1 MKSTIP
7 LMRTKA
13 DDESDSSSA
22 SASEARLQDLL
33 ARYGVLLRRTI
44 AKVCPSQMA
53 AALDDIEQ
61 EARIRLWKA
70 LQHERDIVHPVS
82 YIYKVAVSA
91 TLRAIRRAQAR
102 REEPLREPDAVNE
115 VGSPDALRTSA
126 ETSPEATAERS
137 EWLRKID
144 TAMARLPDNRRLAVG
159 LHLQGLTTQQIGD
172 ILGWTEPKA
181 RNLVHRGLKDLRREL
196 RAEGIEYSP

>member
-7 LMRTKA
+7 LMRAKA
-13 DDESDSSSA
+13 DDEAEASGS

-33 ARYGVLLRRTI
+33 TRYGVLLRRTI
-44 AKVCPSQMA
+44 AKVCPSTMN

-61 EARIRLWKA
+61 DARIRLWKA

-102 REEPLREPDAVNE
+102 REEPLREPDAASEGV
-115 VGSPDALRTSA
+115 SPEALRTSA
-126 ETSPEATAERS
+126 ETSPEATAE
-137 EWLRKID
+137 
-144 TAMARLPDNRRLAVG
+144 
-159 LHLQGLTTQQIGD
+159 
-172 ILGWTEPKA
+172 
-181 RNLVHRGLKDLRREL
+181 
-196 RAEGIEYSP
+196 